1 MEEHKKH
8 KKDKNIHQP
17 KEPKQSSGEKLKA
30 GESVSLPV
38 IEEQLKVDKE
48 IVETGKVHI
57 SKKVHEEEEM
67 IDLPGSREELDIERV
82 AINQYVEE
90 APPAIRHEGDKMIIP
105 VLREVAVVEKRL
117 VLVEELHV
125 TKRQVKTEDRQSVSL
140 RKEEVNVD
148 RKKIDKLDRS

>member
-140 RKEEVNVD
+140 RKEEINVD